1 LHAWPITGL
10 SKLQVGVTQ
19 VGLNI
24 HLHWLVLDGVYRRTG
39 GEPVF
44 QEARA
49 PTGEELQ
56 GLD

>member
-1 LHAWPITGL
+1 M
-10 SKLQVGVTQ
+10 TQ

-49 PTGEELQ
+49 PTGEKLQ